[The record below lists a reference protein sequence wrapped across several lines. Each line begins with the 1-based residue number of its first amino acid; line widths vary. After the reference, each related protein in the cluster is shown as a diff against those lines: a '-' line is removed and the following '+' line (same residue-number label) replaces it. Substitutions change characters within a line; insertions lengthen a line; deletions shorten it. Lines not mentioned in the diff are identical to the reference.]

1 MGKRFTALRV
11 VAAILKVLGW
21 IALLS
26 GLLGAVLA
34 LIASLRLDLR
44 FAGID
49 LGGPLAG
56 IIAFIVILLVAL
68 MQFLVFYALGES
80 IYVFLSIEESA
91 RRSAYFSQQ
100 LFTASQSTY
109 SVPPPDNEE

>member
-26 GLLGAVLA
+26 GLLGAVLV
-34 LIASLRLDLR
+34 LIAALTLN
-44 FAGID
+44 FKAAGID
-49 LGGPLAG
+49 FGGPLAG
-56 IIAFIVILLVAL
+56 IIGFIVTLLFALVNFLIL
-68 MQFLVFYALGES
+68 YALGES

-91 RRSAYFSQQ
+91 RRSAYFSQHI
-100 LFTASQSTY
+100 FNASQPGY
-109 SVPPPDNEE
+109 ALPPEDHEE